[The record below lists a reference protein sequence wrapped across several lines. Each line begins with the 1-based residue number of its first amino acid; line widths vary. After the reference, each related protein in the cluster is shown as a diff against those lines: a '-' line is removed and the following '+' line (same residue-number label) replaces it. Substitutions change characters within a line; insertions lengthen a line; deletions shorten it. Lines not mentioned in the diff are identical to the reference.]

1 MPPSPA
7 VPNEPS
13 QKSSATPS
21 KRPRPQTRWNELA
34 RGLLRAEMAR
44 HGVGYKELLRR
55 LEEAGGGS
63 QSVTS
68 LITRANRG
76 TFTLAFFLEVAS
88 ALETRS
94 IDLSHL
100 LENDKKK
107 KQADSEARPTGKGY
121 AGDSAL
127 ARRSK

>member
-1 MPPSPA
+1 M
-7 VPNEPS
+7 
-13 QKSSATPS
+13 
-21 KRPRPQTRWNELA
+21 
-34 RGLLRAEMAR
+34 RAEMAR

-63 QSVTS
+63 KSVTS

-76 TFTLAFFLEVAS
+76 TFTLAFFLEVAN
-88 ALETRS
+88 ALETKS

-100 LENDKKK
+100 VENDKKK
-107 KQADSEARPTGKGY
+107 KEADSEAHSTGKGY
-121 AGDSAL
+121 AEDSTL